1 MRAHDNLHIIA
12 FVGLPGA
19 GISTAVEYLKIK
31 HIPSVY
37 FGGVIL
43 DAMQQAGMDDT
54 PENEQVFRERFRE
67 ENGKDAVVAQIVPQ
81 IHNLAKAGQH
91 RIVVDGLYT
100 WTEYKVLR
108 HEFPGQIT
116 VVAITAP
123 RLLRHRRLA
132 LRDRRPLTGAQA
144 EARDWAE
151 IENLEKGGPIA
162 LADYSIPNDTSREQF
177 LARIDHLL
185 RDIEF

>member
-1 MRAHDNLHIIA
+1 MRAHDNLRIIA

-19 GISTAVEYLKIK
+19 GISTAVEYLKSK

-37 FGGVIL
+37 FGGIVL

-54 PENEQVFRERFRE
+54 PENEQAFRESFRE
-67 ENGKDAVVAQIVPQ
+67 QHGKDVVVKQIIPQ
-81 IHNLAKAGQH
+81 IHSIASAGQH
-91 RIVVDGLYT
+91 HIVADGLYT
-100 WTEYKVLR
+100 WTEYKLLR
-108 HEFPGQIT
+108 HEFPGQII

-132 LRDRRPLTGAQA
+132 TRSHRSLTGAQA

-162 LADYSIPNDTSREQF
+162 IADYSIPNDTSREQF

-185 RDIEF
+185 RQIEF

>member
-1 MRAHDNLHIIA
+1 MRAHDNLHILA

-19 GISTAVEYLKIK
+19 GISTAVEYLKSK
-31 HIPSVY
+31 HFPSVY

-43 DAMQQAGMDDT
+43 EAMEQAGMDDT
-54 PENEQVFRERFRE
+54 PENEQLFRESYRAKE
-67 ENGKDAVVAQIVPQ
+67 GNDAVVNQIIPQ
-81 IHNLAKAGQH
+81 IHSLAKAGQH
-91 RIVVDGLYT
+91 RIVADGLCS
-100 WTEYKVLR
+100 WTEYKVMR

-116 VVAITAP
+116 VVAVTAP

-132 LRDRRPLTGAQA
+132 GRSHRALTGAQA

-177 LARIDHLL
+177 LTRIDHLL
-185 RDIEF
+185 RQIEF